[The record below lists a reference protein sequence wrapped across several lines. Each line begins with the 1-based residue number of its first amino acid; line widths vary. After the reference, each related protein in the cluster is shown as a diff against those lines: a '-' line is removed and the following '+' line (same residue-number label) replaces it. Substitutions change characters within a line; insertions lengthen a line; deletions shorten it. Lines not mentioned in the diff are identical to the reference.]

1 MTKFEE
7 IYELATMIMEDE
19 KIKQAPLYKKYLILY
34 KFLQISIGHFNA
46 RCFKDL
52 KTIQPYVYKEF
63 YFTGD
68 GMETEYML
76 SENAFTVDT
85 KIYIEMETEK
95 DSGIFAEL
103 PETNY
108 SFKYNSAEVDFN
120 NAINNGFKCH
130 IVVYRIGFFY
140 DDLDIEEK
148 IILARGMVVP
158 FIESQLQKESIMNHM
173 VYGTG
178 AKMYSQA
185 EHLKQLNTILKDT
198 KYEVEGRINAYT
210 YESSPELEL
219 NKRDRQVEITNNYID
234 TLGDW
239 GG

>member
-63 YFTGD
+63 NFAGD

-85 KIYIEMETEK
+85 KIYIEVETEK
-95 DSGIFAEL
+95 GSGIFSEL
-103 PETNY
+103 PETDY
-108 SFKYNSAEVDFN
+108 SFKYSSSEVIFKQ
-120 NAINNGFKCH
+120 AINHSFRCH
-130 IVVYRIGFFY
+130 IVVYRVGYFF

-148 IILARGMVVP
+148 LILARGMVIP
-158 FIESQLQKESIMNHM
+158 FIESQLQKESVMNHM

-210 YESSPELEL
+210 YESNPELDL
-219 NKRDRQVEITNNYID
+219 NKQNKQKEIVKNYDI
-234 TLGDW
+234 TLEDW
-239 GG
+239 G

>member
-7 IYELATMIMEDE
+7 VYELATMIMEDE

-63 YFTGD
+63 SFTGD

-85 KIYIEMETEK
+85 KIYVEVETGK

-103 PETNY
+103 PETDY
-108 SFKYNSAEVDFN
+108 SFKYNSAEVTFN
-120 NAINNGFKCH
+120 NAINHGFKCH
-130 IVVYRIGFFY
+130 IVVYRIGYFF

-148 IILARGMVVP
+148 LILARGMVVP
-158 FIESQLQKESIMNHM
+158 FIESQLQKESVMNHM

-210 YESSPELEL
+210 YESNPELTL
-219 NKRDRQVEITNNYID
+219 NKMDGQKELIRKYNEQLE
-234 TLGDW
+234 DW
-239 GG
+239 G

>member
-63 YFTGD
+63 NFAGD

-85 KIYIEMETEK
+85 KIYIEVETEK
-95 DSGIFAEL
+95 GSGIFSEL
-103 PETNY
+103 PETDY
-108 SFKYNSAEVDFN
+108 SFKYSSSEVIFKQ
-120 NAINNGFKCH
+120 AINHSFRCH
-130 IVVYRIGFFY
+130 IVVYRVGYFF

-148 IILARGMVVP
+148 LILARGMVIP
-158 FIESQLQKESIMNHM
+158 FIESQLQKESVMNHM

-210 YESSPELEL
+210 YESNPELDL
-219 NKRDRQVEITNNYID
+219 NKQNKQKEIVKNYD
-234 TLGDW
+234 MTLEDW
-239 GG
+239 G

>member
-34 KFLQISIGHFNA
+34 KFLQLSIGHFNA

-63 YFTGD
+63 SFEGD
-68 GMETEYML
+68 GMETDYTL
-76 SENAFTVDT
+76 SEGSFTVDT
-85 KIYIEMETEK
+85 KIYVEVETEK
-95 DSGIFAEL
+95 DSGIFSEL
-103 PETNY
+103 SETEY

-120 NAINNGFKCH
+120 TAINKGFRCH
-130 IVVYRIGFFY
+130 IVVYRIGYFF
-140 DDLDIEEK
+140 DTLDIEEK

-158 FIESQLQKESIMNHM
+158 FIESQLQKESVMNHM

-219 NKRDRQVEITNNYID
+219 DKKSTQIENIGTYTD

-239 GG
+239 G

>member
-34 KFLQISIGHFNA
+34 RFLQLSIGHFNA

-63 YFTGD
+63 SFEGD
-68 GMETEYML
+68 GMETEYAL
-76 SENAFTVDT
+76 GESSFTIDT
-85 KIYIEMETEK
+85 KVYVEVETDK
-95 DSGIFAEL
+95 GSGIYKEL
-103 PETNY
+103 PNTEY
-108 SFKYNSAEVDFN
+108 DFKYNSGEVDFSTP
-120 NAINNGFKCH
+120 INKDFKCN
-130 IVVYRIGFFY
+130 IITYRVGFFY
-140 DDLDIEEK
+140 DDLNIEEK
-148 IILARGMVVP
+148 TILARGMVVP
-158 FIESQLQKESIMNHM
+158 FIEAQMQKESLMNHM

-185 EHLKQLNTILKDT
+185 EHLKQLNTILKNT

-210 YESSPELEL
+210 YESSPDLEL
-219 NKRDRQVEITNNYID
+219 NKRDTQIEITKNYTDI
-234 TLGDW
+234 L
-239 GG
+239 

>member
-52 KTIQPYVYKEF
+52 KTIQPYVYKE
-63 YFTGD
+63 YNFTGD
-68 GMETEYML
+68 GMETEYIL

-85 KIYIEMETEK
+85 KIYVEVETEK
-95 DSGIFAEL
+95 GSGIFAEL
-103 PETNY
+103 PDTEY
-108 SFKYNSAEVDFN
+108 SFKYNSAEVDFTK
-120 NAINNGFKCH
+120 AINHGFRCH
-130 IVVYRIGFFY
+130 IVVYRIGYFLA
-140 DDLDIEEK
+140 DLDIEEK
-148 IILARGMVVP
+148 LILARGMVVP
-158 FIESQLQKESIMNHM
+158 FIESQLQKESVMNHM

-210 YESSPELEL
+210 YESNPELTLDKKSKQFE
-219 NKRDRQVEITNNYID
+219 DIPNYTD
-234 TLGDW
+234 TLGEW
-239 GG
+239 G

>member
-34 KFLQISIGHFNA
+34 KFLQLSIGHFNA

-63 YFTGD
+63 NFTGD
-68 GMETEYML
+68 GMETEYIL
-76 SENAFTVDT
+76 SESAFTVDT
-85 KIYIEMETEK
+85 QIYIEVETEK
-95 DSGIFAEL
+95 GSGVFAEL
-103 PETNY
+103 PETDY
-108 SFKYNSAEVDFN
+108 SFKYNSAEVTFN
-120 NAINNGFKCH
+120 KAINNGFSCH
-130 IVVYRIGFFY
+130 IVVYRIGYFF

-158 FIESQLQKESIMNHM
+158 FIESQLQKESVMNHM

-198 KYEVEGRINAYT
+198 KYEVEGIINAYT

-219 NKRDRQVEITNNYID
+219 NKRNTQTEKTKTYEN

-239 GG
+239 G

>member
-63 YFTGD
+63 NFTGD

-85 KIYIEMETEK
+85 KIYIEVETEK

-103 PETNY
+103 PETDY
-108 SFKYNSAEVDFN
+108 SFKYNSAEVTFN
-120 NAINNGFKCH
+120 KAVNHSFKCH
-130 IVVYRIGFFY
+130 IVVYRIGFFF

-148 IILARGMVVP
+148 LILARGMVVP
-158 FIESQLQKESIMNHM
+158 FIESQLQKESVMNHM

-210 YESSPELEL
+210 YESNPDLDL
-219 NKRDRQVEITNNYID
+219 NKQNKQKEIIKNYDIS
-234 TLGDW
+234 LEDW
-239 GG
+239 G

>member
-63 YFTGD
+63 NFAGD

-85 KIYIEMETEK
+85 KIYIEVETEK
-95 DSGIFAEL
+95 GSGIFSEL
-103 PETNY
+103 PETDY
-108 SFKYNSAEVDFN
+108 SFKYNSSEVIFKQ
-120 NAINNGFKCH
+120 AINHSFRCH
-130 IVVYRIGFFY
+130 IVVYRVGYFF

-148 IILARGMVVP
+148 LILARGMVIP
-158 FIESQLQKESIMNHM
+158 FIESQLQKESVMNHM

-210 YESSPELEL
+210 YESNPELDL
-219 NKRDRQVEITNNYID
+219 NKQNKQKEIVKNYDI
-234 TLGDW
+234 TLEDW
-239 GG
+239 G